1 MRAAIDPPIDS
12 PAMTRIVSG
21 LAVSLDGY
29 IAGPDDGPEQ
39 PLGRGGKRLF
49 DWYFNGDTPSRL
61 YPSFRLAKPS
71 AEFFDEFA
79 SRFGAV
85 ISGRRTYDISNAWN
99 GSGPLPGAALFV
111 LTHRAP
117 ASVPQSDPPYTFVTT
132 GIAEAVNQART
143 AAGEK
148 DVSIMGSA
156 GVRQALQEGL
166 LDELVLHLVPV
177 LLGGGV
183 RLLDGVDADLR
194 CTRVV
199 DAPGVTHLVYQ
210 VIK

>member
-1 MRAAIDPPIDS
+1 
-12 PAMTRIVSG
+12 MTRILSG

-29 IAGPDDGPEQ
+29 IAGPDDGQKQ
-39 PLGRGGKRLF
+39 PLGRGGDRLF
-49 DWYFNGDTPSRL
+49 EWYFNGDTPSRL
-61 YPSFRLAKPS
+61 YPSFRLAKRS

-79 SRFGAV
+79 SRIGAV

-99 GSGPLPGAALFV
+99 GNGPLPGAALFV
-111 LTHRAP
+111 LTHNAP
-117 ASVPQSDPPYTFVTT
+117 VSVPESDPPYTFVTS
-132 GIAEAVNQART
+132 GITDAVTQARA

-166 LDELVLHLVPV
+166 LEEIVLHVVPV

-183 RLLDGVDADLR
+183 RLLDGVEADLR
-194 CTRVV
+194 STRVV
-199 DAPGVTHLVYQ
+199 EAPGVTHLAFEV
-210 VIK
+210 VK